1 MANETAVTNPI
12 PVGKEATN
20 TELSFDSLMPAE
32 DFPDLYEKR
41 NWRALMESS
50 REKYQSEAESHQDGL
65 SGSLSTA
72 GETLDSKEFDESPEK
87 EQKASP
93 IIWMPVRRTARD
105 YFISLQKWRGVV
117 IENNGDTFLA
127 KLTDLNDKAPD
138 EEVEILKSEVSEDD
152 KKLLQPGA
160 VFYWNIGYHTTSYGQ
175 RKRESVIRFR
185 RVPVWRKEEIAA
197 AQKRAQRLKNNLKIK
212 S

>member
-1 MANETAVTNPI
+1 MANETAVTDMHPKGNDDS
-12 PVGKEATN
+12 N
-20 TELSFDSLMPAE
+20 TELSVDSLIPAE

-50 REKYQSEAESHQDGL
+50 REKYRSEAESHQNGL
-65 SGSLSTA
+65 PGSLSTA
-72 GETLDSKEFDESPEK
+72 EETIDSKEFDESPEK
-87 EQKASP
+87 EQKVSP

-105 YFISLQKWRGVV
+105 YFISLQKWRGMV

-127 KLTDLNDKAPD
+127 KLTDLNGKAPD
-138 EEVEILKSEVSEDD
+138 EEAEILISEVSEDD

-175 RKRESVIRFR
+175 RKRESMISFTWSDSNCTNGR
-185 RVPVWRKEEIAA
+185 
-197 AQKRAQRLKNNLKIK
+197 
-212 S
+212 